1 MDPTILRSMFC
12 TECSLQFNKKIV
24 YNLHLSV
31 VHGNK
36 MKIKQE
42 PNNCEITSE
51 VTETLPEIPIK
62 DKAFGCKICGFEFTD
77 QDDLD
82 GHVASIHEENIPF
95 KCENK
100 RLKCVECDNCF
111 TTNFALKKT
120 C

>member
-1 MDPTILRSMFC
+1 M
-12 TECSLQFNKKIV
+12 
-24 YNLHLSV
+24 
-31 VHGNK
+31 VHGKK